1 MLDIV
6 GPYLDSPLKAMVLC
20 VGEKSQIQALD
31 IATGEVIGE
40 LHRRHRSS
48 ECRQFLRTMEANV
61 PSALDVYLVIDN
73 CGTHKTLTIKA
84 WFARNAR
91 FHVHLPP
98 TAASWLN
105 QVERWFATL
114 TEKYIRRGTHRS
126 TRQLKQAIKKYLEIH
141 SANPQPFQWVKSADD
156 ILASVERFC
165 LRTSNS
171 GH

>member
-1 MLDIV
+1 VLDIV

-73 CGTHKTLTIKA
+73 CGTHKTLT
-84 WFARNAR
+84 
-91 FHVHLPP
+91 
-98 TAASWLN
+98 
-105 QVERWFATL
+105 
-114 TEKYIRRGTHRS
+114 EKYIRRGTHRS

-141 SANPQPFQWVKSADD
+141 SANPQPFQWAKSADD